1 MSDRLTGWVD
11 PFMGVDKGGNTLC
24 GPYLPLGVA
33 RPGPDTWPPVGTQT
47 NGYSSSGRILR
58 FSQNHVSGT
67 GGQSR
72 YGNIAVTPFTGEP
85 IPPLAGYDKA
95 DERAAVGHYAVR
107 LLPDDIHAEITATQH
122 CGVYRFAF
130 PRGRRAHVLIDA
142 GAAIRCYWCPEEPT
156 LPHSVGGYVEVVG
169 GNEVVG
175 RGDVQGGWGHEFPYS
190 VRFCA
195 RFDRPFESAAAYRGD
210 FPVAGRACAGAD
222 AKAVVS
228 FADGGEVHLV
238 VAISY
243 HSLANARASLDRE
256 AWGKPFDTLRQAAVD
271 AWEQVLGKLRIT
283 GGSEA
288 QKKIFYTSLYRLF
301 CMPSDLG
308 VDHEFHLWKSGVR
321 HFTDYYCLWDS
332 CRNANSLI
340 TLLDPKL
347 EVDMLNCLL
356 DVGAHTGWVPDAWI
370 AGHSAHIQ
378 GGSSADALICEAALK
393 GLQGIDYEKALLQM
407 RKNNEVV
414 SPDPYLYGRYLED
427 YRDLGYVSDKVKNCA
442 SKHIEYAYQDWCI
455 GRLAAKLG
463 QAGVAERFYQSS
475 RKVWNLW
482 HEGHKSIA
490 PKTPAGDWSQPFDP
504 RRPQCPDYWHDP
516 YFYEG
521 IGHEWSLCILQDM
534 AGLIRRHGGP
544 EAFVRHLDEFF
555 GGILHHMKE
564 MILHTPMLYHYAGR
578 PDRSA
583 DTARRFLERYQ
594 PTRDGLDGNEDM
606 GAHSAYCICV
616 MIGLYPVM
624 GQDLYLLLP
633 PVFDETVL
641 RLGQTGKDL
650 VLRARRTGAGK
661 YIVGL
666 KADGKAHDRNWLTHA
681 ELLATGVLEFEL
693 ADTPGNW
700 GTGAAPPSP
709 LGPGTVKSFMKSMKT

>member
-1 MSDRLTGWVD
+1 
-11 PFMGVDKGGNTLC
+11 MGVDKGGNTLC

-47 NGYSSSGRILR
+47 NGYSSDRRILR

-67 GGQSR
+67 GGESR

-85 IPPLAGYDKA
+85 FPPLTGYNKA
-95 DERAAVGHYAVR
+95 DEHAEVGLYAVR
-107 LLPDDIHAEITATQH
+107 LLPDDIRTEITATH
-122 CGVYRFAF
+122 RCGVYRFTF
-130 PRGRRAHVLIDA
+130 PRGAQANALIDA
-142 GAAIRCYWCPEEPT
+142 GAAIRCYCPPDSPPM
-156 LPHSVGGYVEVVG
+156 PHSVGGFVEVVG
-169 GNEVVG
+169 DREVVG
-175 RGDVQGGWGHEFPYS
+175 RGDIRGGWGHQFPYS
-190 VRFCA
+190 VHFCA
-195 RFDRPFESAAAYRGD
+195 RFDRPFSAASAFSGD
-210 FPVAGRACAGAD
+210 FPLSDRVCAGPD
-222 AKAVVS
+222 SKAIVS
-228 FADGGEVHLV
+228 FSDGGELNLV

-256 AWGKPFDTLRQAAVD
+256 AAGKPFDALRQAAVD

-288 QKKIFYTSLYRLF
+288 QRKIFYTSLYRLF

-308 VDHEFHLWKSGVR
+308 VDDEFHLWKSGVR

-332 CRNANSLI
+332 ARNANSLI

-427 YRDLGYVSDKVKNCA
+427 YRDLGYVSDKVKNCV
-442 SKHIEYAYQDWCI
+442 SKHIEYAYQDCCI
-455 GRLAAKLG
+455 GRLAGQLG
-463 QAGVAERFYQSS
+463 QQDVAEKFYQSS
-475 RKVWNLW
+475 RKLWNLW
-482 HEGHKSIA
+482 HAEHRSFA
-490 PKTPAGDWSQPFDP
+490 PRKQSGEWVQPFDP
-504 RRPQCPDYWHDP
+504 RRSLRPDYWNDP

-521 IGHEWSLCILQDM
+521 TGYEWSLCALQDI

-544 EAFVRHLDEFF
+544 EAFVRHLDAFF
-555 GGILHHMKE
+555 GGLLYHMKE

-583 DTARRFLERYQ
+583 DTARRFLDRYR
-594 PTRDGLDGNEDM
+594 PARDGLDGNEDM

-666 KADGKAHDRNWLTHA
+666 KADGKAHERNWLTHA

-700 GTGAAPPSP
+700 GTGAVPPSP
-709 LGPGTVKSFMKSMKT
+709 LGP